1 MMNNLTIGHFPAL
14 SYACG
19 EAVNTLCT
27 NLSFSGENVKRI
39 MITSCH
45 ASEGKSFLTM
55 NIMRTMA
62 ALGKTVVLVDA
73 DLRRSVIDSR
83 FQIRFSDP
91 KKSWGLSHYL
101 AGMVGEN
108 DVIYATDIE
117 GAYIVPVGREVQ
129 NPLPLLNSPKL
140 GILLDQLA
148 QSADY
153 VLVDAPPVGT
163 VIDAAEI
170 AKSCDGTLLVVN
182 YNSVRRK
189 ELVEVKEQ
197 MEQTGCP
204 ILGTVLNMVEM
215 ENYLSK
221 RYYYK
226 SRYYNSY
233 GYYYKKDSTHKEKK
247 ESFHREKKPPK
258 KFWLSFSK
266 KDKS

>member
-1 MMNNLTIGHFPAL
+1 MNRLTIGQFPEL
-14 SYACG
+14 SYACA

-27 NLSFSGENVKRI
+27 NLSFSGENVKRL

-62 ALGKTVVLVDA
+62 NLGKTVVLVDA
-73 DLRRSVIDSR
+73 DLRRSVIGSR
-83 FQIRFSDP
+83 FDIQFADP
-91 KKSWGLSHYL
+91 HNCPGLAHYL
-101 AGMVGEN
+101 AGMASEHEVLYQTN
-108 DVIYATDIE
+108 IE
-117 GAYIVPVGREVQ
+117 GAYIVPVGREMS

-140 GILLDQLA
+140 GQLLSRLA
-148 QSADY
+148 RSADY

-163 VIDAAEI
+163 VIDGAEI
-170 AKSCDGTLLVVN
+170 AKSCDGTLIVVN
-182 YNSVRRK
+182 YNTVRRK
-189 ELVEVKEQ
+189 ELIEVKEQ

-226 SRYYNSY
+226 SHYYNSY
-233 GYYYKKDSTHKEKK
+233 GYYYQSDSSQQEEKSK
-247 ESFHREKKPPK
+247 K
-258 KFWLSFSK
+258 KFKRSSGGK
-266 KDKS
+266 KKKA